1 MALMAETDLAN
12 GNVVSRNGL
21 NRQILQIESQVI
33 AWMNDATALH
43 GTVDAADQAVVL
55 AMRDLLIAKL
65 TAAVAI

>member
-1 MALMAETDLAN
+1 
-12 GNVVSRNGL
+12 
-21 NRQILQIESQVI
+21 
-33 AWMNDATALH
+33 MNDATALH